1 MQAELD
7 KSAIEAS
14 IAGTRFS
21 GQLTHLHSTGSTN
34 QLALE
39 AAASGARSGVWI
51 ADEQTAGRG
60 RGGHHWHSAPGDG
73 IYVSALAAPLV
84 PLNQAMRIPLA
95 TGLAAQAAVFE
106 TTGLEV
112 DIRWPNDLMF
122 GTKKCGGILVESVS
136 EAVGDSALRYV
147 VIGVG
152 INLNHAR
159 FPPDLARLATSLA
172 LEGERCYPREPLLG
186 ALLVHLDRELGALD
200 VAGDDLLRRFT
211 TSSSWVSGKRVSVDE
226 GGGYTGWTRGLD
238 ANGFLRVEDDK
249 GNLRTVL
256 SGGVRSAVG

>member
-1 MQAELD
+1 MQAEFQMA
-7 KSAIEAS
+7 AIEKA

-21 GQLTHLHSTGSTN
+21 GHIVHLRSVGSTN

-39 AAASGARSGVWI
+39 AAAAGVRSGVWI

-73 IYVSALAAPLV
+73 IYVSALATPRV
-84 PLNQAMRIPLA
+84 PLSHAIRIPLA
-95 TGLAAQAAVFE
+95 TGLAAQAAIFE

-122 GTKKCGGILVESVS
+122 GVRKCGGILVESVS
-136 EAVGDSALRYV
+136 ESAGDGVRYV
-147 VIGVG
+147 VIGIG
-152 INLNHAR
+152 INLNHIH
-159 FPPDLARLATSLA
+159 FPADLARLATSLA
-172 LEGERCYPREPLLG
+172 LEGERSYLREPLLA
-186 ALLVHLDRELGALD
+186 ALLIHLDRELGALD
-200 VAGDDLLRRFT
+200 VGGDDLLRRFT

-238 ANGFLRVEDDK
+238 SNGFLRVEDDQGK
-249 GNLRTVL
+249 MRTVL
-256 SGGVRSAVG
+256 SGGVRSAAGS